1 MTTHEEQAQM
11 RQHLAELRQAAHGL
25 GRDFEIHA
33 IQVGE
38 KIERL
43 PSLTAE
49 EARQAMYEI
58 EDDFSAMGRKIEAE
72 AKALPREIG
81 HGIATGAVGIGRGAA
96 RIGGAARD
104 EMEEVGHRTK
114 EGTKNL
120 LASAAGVRRT
130 PMKGWTSPGS
140 ESDK

>member
-1 MTTHEEQAQM
+1 MTTHDEQAQM

-25 GRDFEIHA
+25 GRDFEIRA
-33 IQVGE
+33 EEIGE

-43 PSLTAE
+43 PSLTAQ
-49 EARQAMYEI
+49 EAREAIYDI
-58 EDDFSAMGRKIEAE
+58 EDDFTAMGRRIEAE
-72 AKALPREIG
+72 ARALPREIG
-81 HGIATGAVGIGRGAA
+81 QGIAAGAVGIGRGAA
-96 RIGGAARD
+96 RVGGAARD
-104 EMEEVGHRTK
+104 EVEEIGHRTK

-140 ESDK
+140 ESDR